1 MLAFWLGNYRLE
13 YKICVLAELTRLF
26 ITATALCTTLT
37 GHSLRGLS
45 VLTVY
50 QGLAGNG
57 LFCHL
62 PIKCFLHVD
71 NTYLPFRLKDPQ
83 DTTIAVCFPHCTTGV
98 QRQRQLRIVS
108 SMPAPFCAF
117 LQEDLKLTSVSSP
130 CFDYSANDLV
140 NLPEGL
146 NSSSFPSLYFFG
158 ILSPPGFLSVS
169 CVKTFLVLGR
179 IPYNWRKGDQGD
191 DQLACQ

>member
-1 MLAFWLGNYRLE
+1 MLAFWLSNYRLE

-37 GHSLRGLS
+37 AHSLCMLS

-50 QGLAGNG
+50 QSLAANG

-71 NTYLPFRLKDPQ
+71 NTYLPFRLKDPR
-83 DTTIAVCFPHCTTGV
+83 DTTIAMCPSHCTTGV

-117 LQEDLKLTSVSSP
+117 LQEGLNLTSFSRP
-130 CFDYSANDLV
+130 CFDYSVNDLV
-140 NLPEGL
+140 NLPEAL
-146 NSSSFPSLYFFG
+146 NSTSFPSLCFSG
-158 ILSPPGFLSVS
+158 ILTPPGFSSVS
-169 CVKTFLVLGR
+169 CVKTFLVLRR
-179 IPYNWRKGDQGD
+179 IPYRLKKG
-191 DQLACQ
+191 

>member
-26 ITATALCTTLT
+26 IPATALCATLS

-50 QGLAGNG
+50 QCLAGNG

-83 DTTIAVCFPHCTTGV
+83 DTTIAMCFPHCTTGV
-98 QRQRQLRIVS
+98 HRQRQLRIVS
-108 SMPAPFCAF
+108 SMPAPFLCLPSRGSKSYFIQF
-117 LQEDLKLTSVSSP
+117 LAPVLTILLMTWSTCLKVWTP
-130 CFDYSANDLV
+130 
-140 NLPEGL
+140 P
-146 NSSSFPSLYFFG
+146 P
-158 ILSPPGFLSVS
+158 SPPCISLEFSVLLVS
-169 CVKTFLVLGR
+169 CLSHV
-179 IPYNWRKGDQGD
+179 WR
-191 DQLACQ
+191 LSWSWEESHTTEESVT